1 MIKNKNVIIKGKPAS
16 GKTTFALDFI
26 NQKPSDVHM
35 FVYDVLG
42 VYNDADVIMQEENE
56 PIIYFFDRVINIV
69 NETVPR
75 NHTSIII
82 IDHAADELNIFS
94 SEELSHLQTIIA
106 KMNQKDIFIYLL
118 TQGVLLGHDLN
129 SESFKLGITMPNIFN
144 NFDII
149 EPYRSKAFCPKC
161 GVHLVYRKVNS
172 RKDEYDVICKNFL
185 CNGFVVKNVTFN
197 NLWTIESEFY
207 NYLSINK

>member
-207 NYLSINK
+207 NYLCRDK